1 MGIGTSRAIVSAYIT
16 GDSIQRPSDQNLGVA
31 RKKKRKKKHG
41 SFKGLVVFK
50 YFYTRFLILASKGS
64 QYPGGVGYLPGLA
77 THRRNPF
84 DIKGD
89 TPDSISSHLFSIK
102 IKHEY
107 HAIIGPNSGPAK

>member
-31 RKKKRKKKHG
+31 RKKKKKRTRIVQRVG
-41 SFKGLVVFK
+41 RVQVL
-50 YFYTRFLILASKGS
+50 FYTHFLVLASKGF